1 MQICELKCI
10 ALLIFWIVLFHLILK
25 LESRHKFMM
34 AIANLLGGSRKS
46 GAPPSQAGCEFLTP
60 YAELITLTSLPGYS
74 ELTD

>member
-1 MQICELKCI
+1 
-10 ALLIFWIVLFHLILK
+10 
-25 LESRHKFMM
+25 MM

>member
-1 MQICELKCI
+1 
-10 ALLIFWIVLFHLILK
+10 
-25 LESRHKFMM
+25 MM

-74 ELTD
+74 ELTDQIETDLKDHISI